1 MVSATLSQ
9 ELEMDYDVS
18 YRELYTE
25 SAERDLCSKD
35 RLRARARYSRGGKG
49 RIVNGAHRRRDKRNY
64 L

>member
-1 MVSATLSQ
+1 MVSAIINQ

-18 YRELYTE
+18 YRELS
-25 SAERDLCSKD
+25 SASAGRDVCSKD
-35 RLRARARYSRGGKG
+35 RFQAQARFSRGGKG